1 VIYYQAINY
10 SLRRYSDP
18 CEAMYIMQGLRDQ
31 SLFEHH
37 LSETAK
43 IGPPK
48 PQGKP
53 GTIVFGVQ
61 QVCIIF
67 GIHRGVKCYDIG
79 QVDEETAC

>member
-48 PQGKP
+48 P
-53 GTIVFGVQ
+53 
-61 QVCIIF
+61 
-67 GIHRGVKCYDIG
+67 
-79 QVDEETAC
+79 

>member
-1 VIYYQAINY
+1 MVVALVFQTKCRRFDPDRPLQITRPYVIYYQAINY

-48 PQGKP
+48 P
-53 GTIVFGVQ
+53 
-61 QVCIIF
+61 
-67 GIHRGVKCYDIG
+67 
-79 QVDEETAC
+79 